1 MKTLKKLLLAALSL
15 GLAGGVLS
23 ACATPTSSESSS
35 SSSAASSS
43 EESSSSS
50 SSSAADSSSSSA
62 AASGSI
68 GDDNWIY
75 YAEDLQCKLTLD
87 YTDHSFWTD
96 GIEQVTLAQTVDG
109 DTAHF
114 NTTSTDSAGETYLKS
129 RFFGIDTPESTGQ
142 VQPYGKK
149 ASAYTKSI
157 LTEANANGTIVVS
170 SAQSTYA
177 APNPDSTGSRY
188 VSLIWVSLD
197 TKNAPYDELMLLNL
211 MIVEYGYSWVKNVS
225 DMPDYVSTFYAAE
238 TQATNYKLNLFSGED
253 DPDYNYGDYEDVSL
267 LDLKNEVVATLED
280 STHVN
285 LYDNEKVRVQ
295 GTVAGY
301 ANNIIYLQDFCFY
314 YDEEGNPVDKDGNPN
329 EDEVVEV
336 GVTGEYAGINIFAGM
351 SAISSNYTTV
361 GNYIQ
366 VAGLGAQTESYGFQ
380 ITSASFKTI
389 PVDEN
394 DAQLLIEA
402 ADNTDYHA
410 LHVFEYTAAELD
422 EVIASNNYESLNC
435 AVKVTDAVSITSG
448 YDGSSGT
455 YLYSSH
461 RWSVY
466 YTFTYKPYG
475 SGTST
480 SWTSYE
486 DLAGNDYY
494 FSGVLGLHYAT
505 SGSIYMYL
513 YPRENSDIEI
523 IPEVTS
529 CTIDTPEATSVAV
542 GSSLYLE
549 ATVVGNLTNAS
560 WSSSDESV
568 ATVSA
573 LGRVR
578 GRGAGTVTI
587 TAYATADSTKYD
599 TIEITVTEA

>member
-1 MKTLKKLLLAALSL
+1 MKTLKTLLLAALSL
-15 GLAGGVLS
+15 GLACGVLG
-23 ACATPTSSESSS
+23 ACTTASGSESSS
-35 SSSAASSS
+35 ASSDETSSSSA
-43 EESSSSS
+43 
-50 SSSAADSSSSSA
+50 AADSSSSSA
-62 AASGSI
+62 AASGTI
-68 GDDNWIY
+68 GDENWIY

-87 YTDHSFWTD
+87 YTGHSFWTD

-114 NTTSTDSAGETYLKS
+114 NTTSTDSNGETYLKA
-129 RFFGIDTPESTGQ
+129 RFYGIDTPESTGQ

-170 SAQSTYA
+170 SAQSSYGT
-177 APNPDSTGSRY
+177 PNPDSTGSRY

-197 TKNAPYDELMLLNL
+197 TKNAPYDELVLLNL
-211 MIVEYGYSWVKNVS
+211 MIVEYGYSWVKNVA
-225 DMPDYVSTFYAAE
+225 DMPDYANTFYAAE

-280 STHVN
+280 PTHVN
-285 LYDNEKVRVQ
+285 AYNNEKVRVQ

-301 ANNIIYLQDFCFY
+301 ANNIIYLEDFCFY
-314 YDEEGNPVDKDGNPN
+314 YDEDGNPVDKDGNPN
-329 EDEVVEV
+329 DDERVEV

-366 VAGLGAQTESYGFQ
+366 VAGLGLESESYGFQ

-389 PVDEN
+389 PVDDN

-422 EVIASNNYESLNC
+422 QVIASNNYESLNC
-435 AVKVTDAVSITSG
+435 AVKVTDAISITDG

-466 YTFTYKPYG
+466 YTFTYSPYG
-475 SGTST
+475 SGSGTT
-480 SWTSYE
+480 WQSYK
-486 DLAGNDYY
+486 DLVGNDYY
-494 FSGVLGLHYAT
+494 FSGVLGLHYAS
-505 SGSIYMYL
+505 SGSIFMYL
-513 YPRENSDIEI
+513 YPRESSDIEI
-523 IPEVTS
+523 VPEVTS
-529 CTIDTPEATSVAV
+529 CTITTTDTMTMAV
-542 GSSLYLE
+542 GGSIKLE
-549 ATVVGNLTNAS
+549 ATVVGNLTLVS

-568 ATVSA
+568 ATVSSS
-573 LGRVR
+573 GRVR

-587 TAYATADSTKYD
+587 TAYATADSSVYD